1 MNHTDDLPGRYQL
14 HLQRHSACGEP
25 ACRALGPLSK
35 SPPACLPAC
44 PLALA
49 VPGTR
54 TLVSRWDGHL
64 VQLQLQPQGMG
75 LVQCL
80 RTQLEKPRS
89 DWEASWP
96 SRVGAGRGGAEG
108 WRKCLLSQVTRG
120 ADAATPGG
128 PWAPGQRVGGR
139 SPSSSMTGPL
149 LMPSH
154 RCQLEST
161 VTTPQIRMY
170 ILP

>member
-1 MNHTDDLPGRYQL
+1 MISPVGMSSTCSAIPPVDRQCAEPRDLG
-14 HLQRHSACGEP
+14 AKAG
-25 ACRALGPLSK
+25 
-35 SPPACLPAC
+35 LPAC

-54 TLVSRWDGHL
+54 NLVSRWDGRL

-80 RTQLEKPRS
+80 RTQLEQPRS

-96 SRVGAGRGGAEG
+96 SGVGAGRGGAEG

-128 PWAPGQRVGGR
+128 P
-139 SPSSSMTGPL
+139 
-149 LMPSH
+149 
-154 RCQLEST
+154 
-161 VTTPQIRMY
+161 
-170 ILP
+170 

>member
-1 MNHTDDLPGRYQL
+1 M
-14 HLQRHSACGEP
+14 
-25 ACRALGPLSK
+25 
-35 SPPACLPAC
+35 
-44 PLALA
+44 
-49 VPGTR
+49 PGTR
-54 TLVSRWDGHL
+54 NLVSRWDGHW
-64 VQLQLQPQGMG
+64 VQLQLLPQGMG

-128 PWAPGQRVGGR
+128 PWAPGQRVGGC

-154 RCQLEST
+154 QCQLEST
-161 VTTPQIRMY
+161 VTTPQNQNVHPALSQEEPSLGTAPSACPHS
-170 ILP
+170 LPTTRSSR